1 MMTRWRSCVISPGPW
16 PEPRVAYR
24 PVADGRRGR
33 AAAGLAALAG
43 IELDGAQRMVLE
55 AACDWRGGRWSAS
68 TVGIVVPRRN
78 LKSLCVRIREL
89 SGLLLFGERLAI
101 HSAHEWRT
109 VSEQFRE
116 TLELIESSPLKR
128 YVRKGGVRYTGG
140 EECITFVN
148 GARLRFMNRSKESAR
163 SFGADFIALDEAHAV
178 TLEQAQALIP
188 VLSDHPNSQVWW
200 LAHGPTPGAWQLAAL
215 RNRALSADPGR
226 LCWLEWSADPA
237 VDDLEDEEVW
247 RRVNPAEAAGR
258 LTVERMREE
267 RATLGAAGFA
277 AERLAA
283 APWPSELAG
292 AWQVFSEQDWAAM
305 TGGGR
310 PTA

>member
-1 MMTRWRSCVISPGPW
+1 VPSPSPF
-16 PEPRVAYR
+16 PEPRIAYFPR
-24 PVADGRRGR
+24 ADGRRGQ

-43 IELDGAQRMVLE
+43 VQLDGAQRLVMD
-55 AACDWRGGRWSAS
+55 AGCDWRDGRWSAS
-68 TVGIVVPRRN
+68 TVGVVVPRRN

-109 VSEQFRE
+109 VSEQFGE
-116 TLELIESSPLKR
+116 TMELLEGSPLKR
-128 YVRKGGVRYTGG
+128 YVRKVRYTGG
-140 EECITFVN
+140 EECITFTN

-200 LAHGPTPGAWQLAAL
+200 LAHGPAPGAWQLAHL
-215 RNRALSADPGR
+215 RNRALSEDPGR
-226 LCWLEWSADPA
+226 MCWLEWSADPKT
-237 VDDLEDEEVW
+237 DDLEDEEVW
-247 RRVNPAEAAGR
+247 KRVNPAEAAGR
-258 LTVERMREE
+258 LTLEKMREE

-283 APWPSELAG
+283 GTWPSELEN
-292 AWQVFSEQDWAAM
+292 AWQVFTADDYAAM
-305 TGGGR
+305 IAGGR
-310 PTA
+310 PAA

>member
-1 MMTRWRSCVISPGPW
+1 MMILWRSCVSSPSPF
-16 PEPRVAYR
+16 PEPRVAYIPR
-24 PVADGRRGR
+24 ADGRRGR

-43 IELDGAQRMVLE
+43 VQLDGAQRLVMD
-55 AACDWRGGRWSAS
+55 AGCDWRGGRWSAS
-68 TVGIVVPRRN
+68 TVGVVVPRRN

-109 VSEQFRE
+109 VSEQFHE
-116 TLELIESSPLKR
+116 TLELVEGSPLKR
-128 YVRKGGVRYTGG
+128 YVRKVRYTGG
-140 EECITFVN
+140 EECITFSN

-200 LAHGPTPGAWQLAAL
+200 LAHGPTPEAWQLARL
-215 RNRALSADPGR
+215 RRRATSDDPGR
-226 LCWLEWSADPA
+226 MCWLEWSADPA

-247 RRVNPAEAAGR
+247 KRVNPAEAAGR
-258 LTVERMREE
+258 LPLEKMREE

-283 APWPSELAG
+283 APWPSELVN
-292 AWQVFSEQDWAAM
+292 AWQMFTEDDYAAM
-305 TGGGR
+305 TAPGR
-310 PTA
+310 PAA

>member
-1 MMTRWRSCVISPGPW
+1 VFSPTPF
-16 PEPRVAYR
+16 PEPRIAYVPR
-24 PVADGRRGR
+24 ADSRRGR
-33 AAAGLAALAG
+33 AAAGLAAVAG
-43 IELDGAQRMVLE
+43 VELDGAQRLVMD
-55 AACDWRGGRWSAS
+55 AGCDWRGGRWSAS

-109 VSEQFRE
+109 THEQFGE
-116 TLELIESSPLKR
+116 TMGLLEGSPLRR
-128 YVRKGGVRYTGG
+128 YVRKVRYTGG
-140 EECITFVN
+140 EECITFTN

-200 LAHGPTPGAWQLAAL
+200 LAHGPTPTAWQLAAL
-215 RNRALSADPGR
+215 RNRALSDDPGR
-226 LCWLEWSADPA
+226 MAYFEWSADPA

-258 LTVERMREE
+258 LTLEAMREE
-267 RATLGAAGFA
+267 RATLGRVGFA

-283 APWPSELAG
+283 APWPSETEA
-292 AWQVFSEQDWAAM
+292 AWTVFTEADWQAM
-305 TGGGR
+305 VDLGR
-310 PTA
+310 SVA

>member
-1 MMTRWRSCVISPGPW
+1 MMTRWQSYVTSF
-16 PEPRVAYR
+16 PEPRIAYVPR
-24 PVADGRRGR
+24 ADGRRGKQ
-33 AAAGLAALAG
+33 AAGLAALAG
-43 IELDGAQRMVLE
+43 VQLDGAQRLVLN
-55 AACDWRGGRWSAS
+55 AGCDWRDGRWSAS
-68 TVGIVVPRRN
+68 TVGVVVPRRN

-109 VSEQFRE
+109 VSEQFGE
-116 TLELIESSPLKR
+116 TMELIEGSPLKR
-128 YVRKGGVRYTGG
+128 YVRKVRWTGG
-140 EECITFVN
+140 EECIHFTN

-200 LAHGPTPGAWQLAAL
+200 LAHGPTPTAWQLARL
-215 RNRALSADPGR
+215 RNRALSEDPGR
-226 LCWLEWSADPA
+226 LAWLEWSADPA
-237 VDDLEDEEVW
+237 ADDLEDEEVW
-247 RRVNPAEAAGR
+247 KRVNPAQAAGR
-258 LTVERMREE
+258 LSLEKMREE

-283 APWPSELAG
+283 APWPDELAN
-292 AWQVFSEQDWAAM
+292 AWQVFSEADWAAM

-310 PTA
+310 PAA

>member
-1 MMTRWRSCVISPGPW
+1 MLA
-16 PEPRVAYR
+16 EVAGV
-24 PVADGRRGR
+24 P
-33 AAAGLAALAG
+33 
-43 IELDGAQRMVLE
+43 LDPAQRLVME

-78 LKSLCVRIREL
+78 LKSLCERIREL

-109 VSEQFRE
+109 VSEQFHE
-116 TLELIESSPLKR
+116 TLELLEGSPLKR
-128 YVRKGGVRYTGG
+128 YLRKVRYTGG
-140 EECITFVN
+140 EECITFTN
-148 GARLRFMNRSKESAR
+148 GSRLRFMNRSKESAR

-178 TLEQAQALIP
+178 TQEQAQALIP

-258 LTVERMREE
+258 LT
-267 RATLGAAGFA
+267 
-277 AERLAA
+277 
-283 APWPSELAG
+283 
-292 AWQVFSEQDWAAM
+292 
-305 TGGGR
+305 
-310 PTA
+310 

>member
-1 MMTRWRSCVISPGPW
+1 MTPWRSCVPSPPTF
-16 PEPRVAYR
+16 PSPRVAYI
-24 PVADGRRGR
+24 PSADGRRGR

-43 IELDGAQRMVLE
+43 VELDPAQRLVMD

-109 VSEQFRE
+109 VSEQFGE
-116 TLELIESSPLKR
+116 TMDLVEGSPLKR
-128 YVRKGGVRYTGG
+128 YLRKVRHTGG
-140 EECITFVN
+140 EECITFTN

-188 VLSDHPNSQVWW
+188 VLSDHPDSQVWY
-200 LAHGPTPGAWQLAAL
+200 LAHGPAPGAWQLAGL
-215 RNRALSADPGR
+215 RNRALSDDPGR
-226 LCWLEWSADPA
+226 LCWIEWSADPA
-237 VDDLEDEEVW
+237 VDDLEDEQVW
-247 RRVNPAEAAGR
+247 ARCNPAHAAGR
-258 LTVERMREE
+258 LTLEKMREE
-267 RATLGAAGFA
+267 RATLGPRGFA

-283 APWPSELAG
+283 APWPAELEG
-292 AWQVFSEQDWAAM
+292 AWRMFSEADWAAM
-305 TGGGR
+305 IGGR
-310 PTA
+310 PAA

>member
-1 MMTRWRSCVISPGPW
+1 MTTRWRSCVPSPKPF
-16 PEPRVAYR
+16 PEPSVAYV
-24 PVADGRRGR
+24 PAADPRRGR

-43 IELDGAQRMVLE
+43 VQLDGAQRMVMD
-55 AACDWRGGRWSAS
+55 AGCDWRDGRWSAS

-109 VSEQFRE
+109 VVEQFGE
-116 TLELIESSPLKR
+116 TMELIEGSALKR
-128 YVRKGGVRYTGG
+128 YVRKVRYTGG
-140 EECITFVN
+140 EECITFTN

-200 LAHGPTPGAWQLAAL
+200 LAHGPTPTAWQLARL
-215 RNRALSADPGR
+215 RNRALSQDPGR
-226 LCWLEWSADPA
+226 IAYLEWSADPA

-247 RRVNPAEAAGR
+247 KRVNPAEAAGR
-258 LTVERMREE
+258 LTIEKMREE
-267 RATLGAAGFA
+267 RAALGAAGFA

-283 APWPSELAG
+283 APWPSEEAG
-292 AWQVFSEQDWAAM
+292 AWQVFSEADWAAM
-305 TGGGR
+305 TAGGR
-310 PTA
+310 PAA

>member
-1 MMTRWRSCVISPGPW
+1 MMTRWQSCVPSLSPFPS
-16 PEPRVAYR
+16 PRIAYI
-24 PVADGRRGR
+24 PQADSRRGR
-33 AAAGLAALAG
+33 AAAGLAAVAG
-43 IELDGAQRMVLE
+43 VELDGAQRLVMD
-55 AACDWRGGRWSAS
+55 AGCDWRGGRWSAS
-68 TVGIVVPRRN
+68 AVGIVVPRRN

-89 SGLLLFGERLAI
+89 AGLLLFGERLAI

-109 VSEQFRE
+109 VSEQFGDTME
-116 TLELIESSPLKR
+116 LLEGSKLKR
-128 YVRKGGVRYTGG
+128 YVRKVRYTGG
-140 EECITFVN
+140 EECITFTN

-200 LAHGPTPGAWQLAAL
+200 LAHGPTPTAWQLAML
-215 RNRALSADPGR
+215 RRRATSDEPGR

-247 RRVNPAEAAGR
+247 KRVNPAEAAGR
-258 LTVERMREE
+258 LTLEKMREE
-267 RATLGAAGFA
+267 RALLGAAGFA

-283 APWPSELAG
+283 AP
-292 AWQVFSEQDWAAM
+292 
-305 TGGGR
+305 GR
-310 PTA
+310 RSL